1 MDHFSRETGVY
12 QRLGSIECFI
22 PHPLPPNPPLD
33 LGLVGM
39 ELFGEAMHAIGEL
52 NGMAQLLPDMH
63 RFIRAYI
70 IKEALLSSAI
80 EGIYTTILDVFTQPI
95 SGGYVGRDTQL
106 VINYTAALEVALQ
119 MLEQQGCPISS
130 RLLLATHEALMSG
143 GGGEAASPGMY
154 RKQAVRVGNLVPPP
168 APLIAE
174 LIADLEIYINT
185 DTQTPPLIRAGLV
198 HVHFEMIHPFLD
210 GNGRVGRLLI
220 LLMLLDAGV
229 ITAPIVYPSFYFKK
243 HHQEYYQRLDAVR
256 TQGDFEGWI
265 TYYLKAVKESAQD
278 ACARAKQI
286 QTLEADLKKSIT
298 DDIRSGSLSEIALPA
313 LDYLFHNPV
322 VSVSALSQKL
332 SKAYNTANA
341 VVSRF
346 VEAGILAE
354 ITGQRRNKLYRF
366 EPYLQILE
374 RTL

>member
-1 MDHFSRETGVY
+1 
-12 QRLGSIECFI
+12 
-22 PHPLPPNPPLD
+22 
-33 LGLVGM
+33 
-39 ELFGEAMHAIGEL
+39 
-52 NGMAQLLPDMH
+52 
-63 RFIRAYI
+63 
-70 IKEALLSSAI
+70 
-80 EGIYTTILDVFTQPI
+80 
-95 SGGYVGRDTQL
+95 
-106 VINYTAALEVALQ
+106 
-119 MLEQQGCPISS
+119 
-130 RLLLATHEALMSG
+130 MSG

-286 QTLEADLKKSIT
+286 QTLEADLKNQWY
-298 DDIRSGSLSEIALPA
+298 
-313 LDYLFHNPV
+313 YL
-322 VSVSALSQKL
+322 L
-332 SKAYNTANA
+332 
-341 VVSRF
+341 
-346 VEAGILAE
+346 
-354 ITGQRRNKLYRF
+354 QRVGHSSH
-366 EPYLQILE
+366 
-374 RTL
+374 T